1 MSYEKEQFSRL
12 MTDLEVTILKDLIDT
27 CYKGDSKKVMEVFIS
42 NLKEFEK
49 FRRTNDVKNMFS
61 CLVIAGIAGDALI
74 NSHGIK
80 EKRIAEILYEETKI
94 LERDE
99 VEDDC

>member
-1 MSYEKEQFSRL
+1 MSYEKEQYYRL
-12 MTDLEVTILKDLIDT
+12 MTDVAVNTLKDLIDT

-42 NLKEFEK
+42 NLKEFEES
-49 FRRTNDVKNMFS
+49 RRANDVKNMQS

-80 EKRIAEILYEETKI
+80 EKTLADILYKETKI
-94 LERDE
+94 FENDE
-99 VEDDC
+99 VEE

>member
-1 MSYEKEQFSRL
+1 MSDEKEQFYRL
-12 MTDLEVTILKDLIDT
+12 MADVAVTTLKDLIDT

-42 NLKEFEK
+42 NLKEFEEN
-49 FRRTNDVKNMFS
+49 RRVNDVKNLLS

-80 EKRIAEILYEETKI
+80 EKRIAEILYKETKI